1 MRWIKME
8 MNKIDTEFDMLLS
21 KGFILATFTPQPGLF
36 VIHWNQSYKNYLA
49 AISSSEES
57 SAIESLAYC
66 SASL

>member
-1 MRWIKME
+1 MDEVILIYKHR
-8 MNKIDTEFDMLLS
+8 LLTYE
-21 KGFILATFTPQPGLF
+21 KLF
-36 VIHWNQSYKNYLA
+36 HDHYHQLDIRLDYLA